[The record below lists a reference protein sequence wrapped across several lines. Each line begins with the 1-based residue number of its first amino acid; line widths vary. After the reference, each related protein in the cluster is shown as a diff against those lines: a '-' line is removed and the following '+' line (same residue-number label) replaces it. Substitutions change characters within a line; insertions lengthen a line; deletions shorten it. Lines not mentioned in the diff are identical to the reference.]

1 MTRTDLGKLRE
12 LLRYYQAG
20 ILNTLFGFGTYSS
33 LVFLGLNLYLAQFIS
48 HFAGVV
54 FNYFSYSRHVFRDSG
69 PAKLRFTLSYVGN
82 YLMGLAVLA
91 AMAQVIRSPYV
102 AGLAAIVIV
111 SLINYFVLKHLVF
124 RRQTT

>member
-33 LVFLGLNLYLAQFIS
+33 LIFLGLNLYLAQFIS

>member
-33 LVFLGLNLYLAQFIS
+33 LIFLGLNLYLAQFIS

-91 AMAQVIRSPYV
+91 AMAQIIRSPYV